1 MRRNA
6 ELAKGLIRLS
16 GWSFGTKPSG
26 VNPNIIVA
34 CRSDSPRIADLLQLS
49 VQHLRHDLT
58 YPIFS
63 SLLADSALRRMSP
76 LFDEIYADNGRP
88 SIPPEHLLKA
98 SLLMAFYTVRSERQ
112 FCEQLRYNLL
122 FKWFLDLNVEDEPF
136 HPTTFTKNRERL
148 LEADAARVLLK
159 EVVKE
164 ARRRRLLSADH
175 FTVDGTL
182 LEAWASH
189 KSYRPRDEQPPRGG
203 GRNRPRDFQGERRRR
218 ETHESTTDP
227 EARLYRKGKQQEARL
242 CYLGHLLTENRH
254 GLVVDVELTE
264 ADGYAERDA
273 ALAMLE
279 RSVRG
284 PATLGADRAY
294 DTRDFVWDLRALG
307 VTPHVAQ
314 NEQGRRSAIDR
325 RTTRHPGYA
334 QSQRRRKRVEEVF
347 GWIKTVGAGG
357 KLRYLGRDRNKL
369 WFELTAAAYN
379 LTRLA
384 NLEAAAA

>member
-1 MRRNA
+1 MRGESERQA
-6 ELAKGLIRLS
+6 TMMLGLTPEGFVPKDHPLRRI
-16 GWSFGTKPSG
+16 KP
-26 VNPNIIVA
+26 
-34 CRSDSPRIADLLQLS
+34 
-49 VQHLRHDLT
+49 
-58 YPIFS
+58 
-63 SLLADSALRRMSP
+63 LADAALRRMSP

-88 SIPPEHLLKA
+88 SIPPEHLLKS
-98 SLLMAFYTVRSERQ
+98 SLLMAFFTIRSERQ
-112 FCEQLRYNLL
+112 FCEQPRYNLL

-148 LEADAARVLLK
+148 MDADAARLLLK

-164 ARRRRLLSADH
+164 ARRRRLLSQDH
-175 FTVDGTL
+175 FSVDGTL
-182 LEAWASH
+182 LDAWASH
-189 KSYRPRDEQPPRGG
+189 QSYRPRDERPPDDGQRG
-203 GRNRPRDFQGERRRR
+203 GRNQPRDFKGERRRR
-218 ETHESTTDP
+218 DTHESTTDP
-227 EARLYRKGKQQEARL
+227 EARLYRKGKQQAARL

-264 ADGYAERDA
+264 ADGYAEREA

-284 PATLGADRAY
+284 PATLGADRGY

-325 RTTRHPGYA
+325 RTTRHPGYR

-357 KLRYLGRDRNKL
+357 KLRYLGRARNKL
-369 WFELTAAAYN
+369 WLELTAAAYN

>member
-1 MRRNA
+1 MRGESERQA
-6 ELAKGLIRLS
+6 TMMLGLTPEGFVPKDHPLRRI
-16 GWSFGTKPSG
+16 KP
-26 VNPNIIVA
+26 
-34 CRSDSPRIADLLQLS
+34 
-49 VQHLRHDLT
+49 
-58 YPIFS
+58 
-63 SLLADSALRRMSP
+63 LADSALGRMSP

-88 SIPPEHLLKA
+88 SIPPEHLLKS

-164 ARRRRLLSADH
+164 ARRRRLLSPDH
-175 FTVDGTL
+175 FSVDGTL
-182 LEAWASH
+182 LDAWASH
-189 KSYRPRDEQPPRGG
+189 KSYRPRDERPPDDGQRG
-203 GRNRPRDFQGERRRR
+203 GRNHDVDFKGERRRR

-227 EARLYRKGKQQEARL
+227 EAWLYRKGKQQEARL
-242 CYLGHLLTENRH
+242 CYLGHLLTE
-254 GLVVDVELTE
+254 
-264 ADGYAERDA
+264 ADGYAEREA

-284 PATLGADRAY
+284 PATLGADRGY
-294 DTRDFVWDLRALG
+294 DTRDFVWGLRGLG

-325 RTTRHPGYA
+325 RTTRHPGYR
-334 QSQRRRKRVEEVF
+334 QSQRRRKIVEEVF

-357 KLRYLGRDRNKL
+357 KLRYLGRARNKL

>member
-1 MRRNA
+1 MRGETERQA
-6 ELAKGLIRLS
+6 TMMMALTPDGFVPKDHPLRRI
-16 GWSFGTKPSG
+16 KP
-26 VNPNIIVA
+26 
-34 CRSDSPRIADLLQLS
+34 
-49 VQHLRHDLT
+49 
-58 YPIFS
+58 
-63 SLLADSALRRMSP
+63 LADSALGRMSP
-76 LFDEIYADNGRP
+76 LFDEIYADHGRP

-98 SLLMAFYTVRSERQ
+98 SLLMAFYTIRSERQ

-148 LEADAARVLLK
+148 MDADAARVLLK
-159 EVVKE
+159 EVVRE

-189 KSYRPRDEQPPRGG
+189 KSYRPRDEPGPPKGG
-203 GRNRPRDFQGERRRR
+203 GRNGDADPRSRRGQAFQGERRSR

-227 EARLYRKGKQQEARL
+227 EARLYRKGKQQGAKL
-242 CYLGHLLTENRH
+242 CYLGHVLTENRN
-254 GLVVDVELTE
+254 GLVVDIELTE
-264 ADGYAERDA
+264 ADGYAEREA

-279 RSVRG
+279 CSVCV
-284 PATLGADRAY
+284 PAMHGTDWAH

-307 VTPHVAQ
+307 VTPYVAK
-314 NEQGRRSAIDR
+314 NEPGRRSAIVG

-334 QSQRRRKRVEEVF
+334 QSQRKRGEEVF
-347 GWIKTVGAGG
+347 CWLKTVGVGG
-357 KLRYLGRDRNKL
+357 KLRYLDRARNKL

-384 NLEAAAA
+384 NLEAAAT

>member
-1 MRRNA
+1 MRGEA
-6 ELAKGLIRLS
+6 ERQATLMLGLTPDGFVPKDHPLRRI
-16 GWSFGTKPSG
+16 KPL
-26 VNPNIIVA
+26 V
-34 CRSDSPRIADLLQLS
+34 
-49 VQHLRHDLT
+49 
-58 YPIFS
+58 
-63 SLLADSALRRMSP
+63 DSALRRMSP
-76 LFDEIYADNGRP
+76 LFDELYASGGRP
-88 SIPPEHLLKA
+88 SIPPEHLLKS
-98 SLLMAFYTVRSERQ
+98 SLLMACYTVRSERQ

-189 KSYRPRDEQPPRGG
+189 KSYRPRDEGPAQGG
-203 GRNRPRDFQGERRRR
+203 GRNRPRDFTGERRRR

-227 EARLYRKGKQQEARL
+227 EARLYRKGPQQEARL
-242 CYLGHLLTENRH
+242 CYLSHLLTENRH
-254 GLVVDVELTE
+254 GLVVDVELTQ
-264 ADGYAERDA
+264 ADGYAEREA

-279 RSVRG
+279 RSVGGR
-284 PATLGADRAY
+284 ATLGADRAY
-294 DTRDFVWDLRALG
+294 DTRDFVCDLRGLG
-307 VTPHVAQ
+307 VTPHIPQ
-314 NEQGRRSAIDR
+314 NEQGQRSAIDR
-325 RTTRHPGYA
+325 RTTRDPGYRR
-334 QSQRRRKRVEEVF
+334 SQRRRKLVEEVF

-357 KLRYLGRDRNKL
+357 KLRYLGRARNKL

-384 NLEAAAA
+384 KLDAAAA

>member
-1 MRRNA
+1 MRGESERQA
-6 ELAKGLIRLS
+6 TMMLGLTPEGFVPKDHPLRRI
-16 GWSFGTKPSG
+16 KP
-26 VNPNIIVA
+26 
-34 CRSDSPRIADLLQLS
+34 
-49 VQHLRHDLT
+49 
-58 YPIFS
+58 
-63 SLLADSALRRMSP
+63 LADSALRRMSP
-76 LFDEIYADNGRP
+76 LFDEIYASGGRP

-98 SLLMAFYTVRSERQ
+98 SLLMAFYTVRSERH

-159 EVVKE
+159 E
-164 ARRRRLLSADH
+164 ARRRRLLSQDH
-175 FTVDGTL
+175 FSVDGTL
-182 LEAWASH
+182 LDAWASH
-189 KSYRPRDEQPPRGG
+189 KSYRPRDERPPDDGQHG
-203 GRNRPRDFQGERRRR
+203 GRNHDVDFKGERRSRD
-218 ETHESTTDP
+218 THESTTDP

-264 ADGYAERDA
+264 ADGYAEREA

-279 RSVRG
+279 RSIRG
-284 PATLGADRAY
+284 PATLGADRGY
-294 DTRDFVWDLRALG
+294 DTRDFVWDLRGLG

-314 NEQGRRSAIDR
+314 NERGRRSAIDR
-325 RTTRHPGYA
+325 RTTRHPGYR

-357 KLRYLGRDRNKL
+357 KLRYLGRARNKL
-369 WFELTAAAYN
+369 WWELTAAAYN

>member
-1 MRRNA
+1 MRGESERQA
-6 ELAKGLIRLS
+6 TMMLGLTLEGFVPKDHPLRRI
-16 GWSFGTKPSG
+16 KP
-26 VNPNIIVA
+26 
-34 CRSDSPRIADLLQLS
+34 
-49 VQHLRHDLT
+49 
-58 YPIFS
+58 
-63 SLLADSALRRMSP
+63 LADSALRRLSP

-88 SIPPEHLLKA
+88 SIPPEHLLKS
-98 SLLMAFYTVRSERQ
+98 SLLMAFFTIRSERQ

-159 EVVKE
+159 E
-164 ARRRRLLSADH
+164 ARRRRLLSQDH

-182 LEAWASH
+182 LDAWASH
-189 KSYRPRDEQPPRGG
+189 KSYRPRDERPPDDGRRG
-203 GRNRPRDFQGERRRR
+203 GRNRPRDFKGERRRR

-227 EARLYRKGKQQEARL
+227 EARL
-242 CYLGHLLTENRH
+242 CYLGHVLTENRH

-264 ADGYAERDA
+264 ADGYAEREA
-273 ALAMLE
+273 ALAMLT

-347 GWIKTVGAGG
+347 G
-357 KLRYLGRDRNKL
+357 
-369 WFELTAAAYN
+369 
-379 LTRLA
+379 
-384 NLEAAAA
+384 

>member
-1 MRRNA
+1 MRGEA
-6 ELAKGLIRLS
+6 ERQATLMLGLTPDGFVPKDHPLRRI
-16 GWSFGTKPSG
+16 KPL
-26 VNPNIIVA
+26 V
-34 CRSDSPRIADLLQLS
+34 
-49 VQHLRHDLT
+49 
-58 YPIFS
+58 
-63 SLLADSALRRMSP
+63 DSALRRMSP
-76 LFDEIYADNGRP
+76 LFDELYASGGRP
-88 SIPPEHLLKA
+88 SIPPEHLLKS

-148 LEADAARVLLK
+148 LEADVARVLLK

-189 KSYRPRDEQPPRGG
+189 KSYRPRDEGPPQGG
-203 GRNRPRDFQGERRRR
+203 GRNRPRDFKGERRRR

-227 EARLYRKGKQQEARL
+227 EARLYRKGKQQGAQL
-242 CYLGHLLTENRH
+242 CYLGHVLTENRH

-284 PATLGADRAY
+284 PATVGADRAY
-294 DTRDFVWDLRALG
+294 DTRDFVWDLRGLG
-307 VTPHVAQ
+307 VTPHIAQ
-314 NEQGRRSAIDR
+314 NERGRRSAIDG
-325 RTTRHPGYA
+325 RTTRHPGYR

-357 KLRYLGRDRNKL
+357 KLRYLGRARNKL

-384 NLEAAAA
+384 NIEAAAA